1 MKEKIQIIERNGKP
15 EWAVLPYEEYLQLL
29 DQSELLEDIRDFD
42 AINVAIER
50 HEEELI
56 PAEVVYAILDGA
68 NPIKVWRE
76 YRELTQQ
83 QLADTTGISK
93 PYLSQI
99 ETGKRAGTT
108 EILSAIAKALD
119 VSLEELVTTPHAQGR
134 GLLRSFTD
142 AV

>member
-1 MKEKIQIIERNGKP
+1 MKEEIQIIERDGKP

-42 AINVAIER
+42 VINAAIDR
-50 HEEELI
+50 REEELI
-56 PAEVVYAILDGA
+56 PAEVVYAILDGE

-76 YRELTQQ
+76 YRKLTQQ
-83 QLADTTGISK
+83 QLADIAGISK

-119 VSLEELVTTPHAQGR
+119 VSLDEVVTKENN
-134 GLLRSFTD
+134 
-142 AV
+142 